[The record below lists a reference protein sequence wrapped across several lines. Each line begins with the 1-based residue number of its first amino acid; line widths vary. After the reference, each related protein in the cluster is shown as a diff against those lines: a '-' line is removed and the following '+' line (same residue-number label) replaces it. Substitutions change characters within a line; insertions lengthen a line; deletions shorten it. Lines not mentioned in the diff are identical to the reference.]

1 MEEERR
7 TSKHNSSVSIII
19 RLDFLW
25 KDANKHAREGKFSD
39 WNNDLD
45 TIWRELARD
54 LKDDEYK
61 DKRFEKDGKKFR
73 KLGYKSRFDAF
84 DEELKKSGRIEDTAR
99 QGFNKITT
107 EQIEIRAKQYEI
119 LNRKDLFLRRLE
131 NHLGK
136 GTKFENE
143 DEDDFD

>member
-25 KDANKHAREGKFSD
+25 KDANRHAREGKFSD

-54 LKDDEYK
+54 LQDDEYK
-61 DKRFEKDGKKFR
+61 DKRFKKEGKPYVKR
-73 KLGYKSRFDAF
+73 GYKYRF
-84 DEELKKSGRIEDTAR
+84 SS
-99 QGFNKITT
+99 
-107 EQIEIRAKQYEI
+107 
-119 LNRKDLFLRRLE
+119 
-131 NHLGK
+131 
-136 GTKFENE
+136 
-143 DEDDFD
+143 

>member
-1 MEEERR
+1 MEEEKR

-25 KDANKHAREGKFSD
+25 KDANRHSRLGHFAD

-61 DKRFEKDGKKFR
+61 DQKEKKEGKDITTK
-73 KLGYKSRFDAF
+73 GYKSNFDAF
-84 DEELKKSGRIEDTAR
+84 DEEIKTSGRIEDSAG
-99 QGFNKITT
+99 QGFNKLTEDQITT
-107 EQIEIRAKQYEI
+107 RAKQYEI

-136 GTKFENE
+136 GTKFIDE